1 MNGVSDTDFSI
12 QVAVPKVI
20 FNMVDWQSG
29 GLKQC
34 NLKRHIMNKDFNV
47 AKFII
52 AHDVTSL
59 EILWHDTILLI

>member
-1 MNGVSDTDFSI
+1 
-12 QVAVPKVI
+12 
-20 FNMVDWQSG
+20 
-29 GLKQC
+29 
-34 NLKRHIMNKDFNV
+34 MNKDFNV